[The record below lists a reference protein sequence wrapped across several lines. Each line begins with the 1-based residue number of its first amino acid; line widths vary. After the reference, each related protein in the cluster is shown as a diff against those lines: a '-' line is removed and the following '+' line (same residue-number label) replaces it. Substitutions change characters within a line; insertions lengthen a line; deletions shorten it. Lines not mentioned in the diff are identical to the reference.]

1 VQEEEE
7 EKEEEDGDL
16 LLLLLLLLLVNKF
29 PNPSRI
35 INRRAS
41 CLSFSNPNL
50 LQ

>member
-7 EKEEEDGDL
+7 EKEKEDGDL
-16 LLLLLLLLLVNKF
+16 LLLNKF
-29 PNPSRI
+29 PNPSKI

>member
-1 VQEEEE
+1 VQEEE
-7 EKEEEDGDL
+7 EKEEKEDGDL
-16 LLLLLLLLLVNKF
+16 LLLNKF
-29 PNPSRI
+29 PNPSKI